1 MKQIVKTLNNFVK
14 KTIFKVQNKTNI
26 NFKIYN
32 LNIVK
37 NINKFIEKTILK
49 AQNKTNINSKNSN
62 LNIVKNFNKF
72 AEKTI
77 LKVQNKT
84 NNNFK
89 ISNFNKYL
97 ITLISLLFFY
107 LFYLSIPVLYD
118 KTWVQSN
125 IEKQLFSEFK
135 INFSISS
142 DISYNILPTPHFLIK
157 NSKIFNLDDESPRS
171 LAEIKSLKVFI
182 SQANLFDKEKMNINK
197 VVINKANFLLLGKDI
212 KLLNDYTNDKFSLK
226 KIKVNN
232 SNIFFKGK
240 ENETISIIKIFKA
253 SLFLDDEKLLNL
265 FKLNGEV
272 FNIPFAFSI
281 KKEINFPEQK
291 VISFYAK
298 MLKLYILDES
308 TIKDEKFI
316 IGENTIS
323 FLNSKILTKYNIKEN
338 SILFES
344 DNSNIKNPNAKHNGQ
359 LTVNPFDLKLNIYYE
374 KYKLSK
380 LLNLNS
386 MFIELLKTK
395 LLFNENISISTS
407 FNTTSQSKE
416 EIFQSTKIIMNIIN
430 GKINFDESIFI
441 NNKIGILNITNSNLF
456 YENNRLLINTDIKID
471 IKNLD
476 SLFSFLQ
483 TPKKAR
489 KPLKNIFI
497 NLDYDFL
504 TNQIVFNN
512 LKINDNEVNDELFRI
527 IGRFNDNSINN
538 MIKSRRVLN
547 DLISAYEFE
556 G

>member
-1 MKQIVKTLNNFVK
+1 MKQIVKTFNNFVK

-49 AQNKTNINSKNSN
+49 AQNKTNINFKNSN

-77 LKVQNKT
+77 LKAQNKT

-395 LLFNENISISTS
+395 LLFNENISI
-407 FNTTSQSKE
+407 NTTIVASSNSSKDF
-416 EIFQSTKIIMNIIN
+416 FQSTKINFDIIN
-430 GKINFDESIFI
+430 GNINFDKTEFI
-441 NNKIGILNITNSNLF
+441 NKKIGSVVLESSNLF
-456 YENNRLLINTDIKID
+456 FKNDNLTLSTDIVINID
-471 IKNLD
+471 NYSKLFSLLQTNKKFRKPIKNILV
-476 SLFSFLQ
+476 
-483 TPKKAR
+483 
-489 KPLKNIFI
+489 

-504 TNQIVFNN
+504 TNQIEFNN
-512 LKINDNEVNDELFRI
+512 LKIDNKETNEKLLRILQNFSDSKFNNWIINKRLLNELFENYA
-527 IGRFNDNSINN
+527 G
-538 MIKSRRVLN
+538 
-547 DLISAYEFE
+547 
-556 G
+556 